1 MGVHWM
7 MPWLA
12 LPRQWKTASMEATSV
27 TADGPLFL
35 LDYVLRCLRV
45 ALLLSIWR
53 IVLAGR
59 GPVGGMSLEAVL
71 TYTLVAEA
79 FASPLGGRTQLIDDL
94 WSGAIVARLLQ
105 PAGLVG
111 QLVARMLGGWV
122 RELSLFSVPLLLAAP
137 LLGVNPLP
145 AGGPAALLFGA
156 SLALGVAVGV
166 ALDFVMAALM
176 VAWGWNRW
184 DVDRLR
190 AAVGA
195 VLSGALL
202 PLSLL
207 PWGLGDVLTWLPF
220 ASQAWVP
227 LSIYTGSGE
236 VLSLLG
242 RQLLWV
248 AVMWPLARWLWR
260 VNRQKVVI
268 YGG

>member
-1 MGVHWM
+1 LDANRRLTANVSHELRT
-7 MPWLA
+7 PLA
-12 LPRQWKTASMEATSV
+12 T
-27 TADGPLFL
+27 
-35 LDYVLRCLRV
+35 LRAYFEV
-45 ALLLSIWR
+45 
-53 IVLAGR
+53 
-59 GPVGGMSLEAVL
+59 LEAEHGDKLPAHDMAVIRSEVQRL
-71 TYTLVAEA
+71 
-79 FASPLGGRTQLIDDL
+79 TQLIDDL
-94 WSGAIVARLLQ
+94 WSGSIVARLLQ